1 MHTCFDSNEDNPDT
15 AEESTEHFLRAP
27 KTPEFVGTLDS
38 KGKKTQFSKTSP
50 FDLYDFSS
58 NFDFVCKVVL
68 VLLHKHFCCFLKDA
82 TERLL

>member
-68 VLLHKHFCCFLKDA
+68 VFIA
-82 TERLL
+82 